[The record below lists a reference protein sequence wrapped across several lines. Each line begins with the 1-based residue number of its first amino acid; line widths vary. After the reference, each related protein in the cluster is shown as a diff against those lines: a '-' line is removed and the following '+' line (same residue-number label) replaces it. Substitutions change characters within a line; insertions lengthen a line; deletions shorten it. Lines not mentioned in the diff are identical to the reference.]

1 LARDQSIG
9 AWSLGGP
16 EELGVTCRNR
26 AWVRGRCMD
35 AVGINRNDHH
45 ERTEQISKMRTSIL
59 LTVEKGDSISEE

>member
-1 LARDQSIG
+1 
-9 AWSLGGP
+9 
-16 EELGVTCRNR
+16 
-26 AWVRGRCMD
+26 MD